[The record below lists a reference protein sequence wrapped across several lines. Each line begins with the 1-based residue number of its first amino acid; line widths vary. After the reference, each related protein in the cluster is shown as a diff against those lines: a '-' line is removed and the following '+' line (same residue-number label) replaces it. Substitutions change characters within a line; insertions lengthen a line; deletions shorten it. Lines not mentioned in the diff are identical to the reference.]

1 VNRKSVLRA
10 LNQVD
15 WDFADYYGSRQF
27 PADINSLHWYPAIF
41 VPQIP
46 AILIQILSNA
56 GDLVLDPF
64 AGAGSTLIEASRL
77 RRRFVGVDLNPY
89 AVNITRAKILA
100 ISRTDEEWYDSEK
113 KNMQQSSPIVDP
125 QKVCDEEGIDPEVF
139 EWFEEKTLSELLA
152 IRRYIIQRKSSPC
165 NLVLQVIFSS
175 ILNKCCSQRDHYTYV
190 TDKCFPKEMIYR
202 PAMQYFFEQLELTRT
217 AVVEAKRQ
225 FQRVHGCVWDPL
237 QDGIIECGDAR
248 NLEWIADSSID
259 LVVTS
264 PPYLGVNDYVRSMRL
279 TWLLFPE
286 EGTEV
291 AIREEI
297 GARRKRQRKR
307 AYEEYFRD
315 LEIGFKEIGRV
326 LKPSG
331 FLALVIGQGRG
342 QVNKND
348 VTTGVLKMLQDNYA
362 FQVLFASQRR
372 IKFRRIQVPGVGTEK
387 VVVLGRQEA

>member
-1 VNRKSVLRA
+1 MNKKSVLRA
-10 LNQVD
+10 LKQVD
-15 WDFADYYGSRQF
+15 WNFADYYGSRQF

-64 AGAGSTLIEASRL
+64 EGAGSTLIEASRL
-77 RRRFVGVDLNPY
+77 RRRFVGADLNPY
-89 AVNITRAKILA
+89 AVNIARAKILA
-100 ISRTDEEWYDSEK
+100 ISRTDDGWYDSEK
-113 KNMQQSSPIVDP
+113 RNIRQLSPVVDP
-125 QKVCDEEGIDPEVF
+125 KRLCDEEGIDPEVF

-152 IRRYIIQRKSSPC
+152 IRRYIIQRKGSDC
-165 NLVLQVIFSS
+165 NLVRKVMFSS

-190 TDKCFPKEMIYR
+190 TDKCFPKAMIYR
-202 PAMQYFFEQLELTRT
+202 PAMQYFSEQLELMH
-217 AVVEAKRQ
+217 AAAIEAKRQ
-225 FQRVHGCVWDPL
+225 FQRVHGCEWVPS
-237 QDGIIECGDAR
+237 QDGIIECADAR
-248 NLEWIADSSID
+248 NLGWIADGSID

-286 EGTEV
+286 DGTEV

-297 GARRKRQRKR
+297 GARRKRQRKK
-307 AYEEYFRD
+307 AYEEYFHD
-315 LEIGFKEIGRV
+315 MEIAFKEIARV

-331 FLALVIGQGRG
+331 FLALVMGQGRG
-342 QVNKND
+342 RVNKND
-348 VTTGVLKMLQDNYA
+348 VITELIMLLREKHE
-362 FQVLFASQRR
+362 FQVLFESERR

-387 VVVLGRQEA
+387 VIVLRR

>member
-10 LNQVD
+10 LKQVD
-15 WDFADYYGSRQF
+15 WNFADYYGSRQF

-46 AILIQILSNA
+46 AILIQILSDE

-77 RRRFVGVDLNPY
+77 RRRFLGVDLNPY
-89 AVNITRAKILA
+89 AVNIAQAKLLA
-100 ISRTDEEWYDSEK
+100 ISRTDEAWYESEK
-113 KNMQQSSPIVDP
+113 RNIRQLSPVADP
-125 QKVCDEEGIDPEVF
+125 KRLCDDEGIDHEVF

-152 IRRYIIQRKSSPC
+152 IRRYIIQRKGSDC
-165 NLVLQVIFSS
+165 NLVRQVIFSS

-190 TDKCFPKEMIYR
+190 TDKCFPKTMIYR
-202 PAMQYFFEQLELTRT
+202 PAKQYFTEQLELTCAAT
-217 AVVEAKRQ
+217 IEAKRQ
-225 FQRVHGCVWDPL
+225 FQRVHGCEWVPL
-237 QDGIIECGDAR
+237 QDGIIECADAR
-248 NLEWIADSSID
+248 HLRWITDHSID

-279 TWLLFPE
+279 TWLFFPE
-286 EGTEV
+286 DGTEM

-297 GARRKRQRKR
+297 GARRKRQRKK

-315 LEIGFKEIGRV
+315 MEAAFMEIARV
-326 LKPSG
+326 LKPTG
-331 FLALVIGQGRG
+331 YLALVMGQGRG
-342 QVNKND
+342 RVNKND
-348 VTTGVLKMLQDNYA
+348 VTAELITILRERHK
-362 FQVLFASQRR
+362 FQILFESHRR

-387 VVVLGRQEA
+387 VIVLRR